1 MEFSQL
7 QKFFDS
13 LTYMKRKYPM
23 IVTYNKYLKDLSDDL
38 QIKEVEF
45 FQAFLIQNQSLH
57 DCVFTCPL
65 FKTGK
70 KSGLVLDMTTFIQG
84 SDTQIEKF
92 WTDVWDLE
100 KIMFPKGKPDT
111 VVDEPSQNKLQ
122 GAFATLES
130 NPLFAGVI
138 DQIKSSINNM
148 GDASD
153 IESIMTSPDFKHI
166 VDNIKGGLSNGK
178 YKLKDLTSIVE
189 EIVKAVQQ
197 DLDPETQE
205 TLQTVSNG
213 IQAVERGEALDMNK
227 IMNAVTKLKLK

>member
-13 LTYMKRKYPM
+13 LAYMKRKYPM

-38 QIKEVEF
+38 QIKEVEG
-45 FQAFLIQNQSLH
+45 FQTFLIQNQTIH
-57 DCVFTCPL
+57 DCEFTCPS

-70 KSGLVLDMTTFIQG
+70 KTGLVLDMTNFTQG
-84 SDTQIEKF
+84 SDKQIEKF
-92 WTDVWDLE
+92 WTDIWELE
-100 KIMFPKGKPDT
+100 KIMFPKGKPEMTKED
-111 VVDEPSQNKLQ
+111 PSQNKLQ
-122 GAFATLES
+122 GALATLEN

-138 DQIKSSINNM
+138 DQIRSSINNM
-148 GDASD
+148 GDVSD
-153 IESIMTSPDFKHI
+153 IESIMASPDFKHI
-166 VDNIKGGLSNGK
+166 VDNIKGGLTNGK

-189 EIVKAVQQ
+189 EIVKVVQQ

-205 TLQTVSNG
+205 TLQTVSSG
-213 IQAVERGEALDMNK
+213 IRAVERGEAPDMNK